1 MNTKTEYSAPNLLD
15 MKKSIIDIGGM
26 FYQYRPCRRNAATIY
41 DIENIRHGVVYA
53 QTPLNMNDPF
63 DSMMGFSAEDI
74 YNEIVTM
81 LLNAIEM
88 DENTKTIISFLLCHR
103 AFGKLA
109 ELITSVK
116 DLKSYLVSRQ
126 REMHQMGIPFQMF
139 VSQNAKRLYSKL
151 PKNLKNAFIY
161 KVFLAFA
168 WIIGQLGDIEISEES
183 ITDLLQ
189 MEGMLDEL
197 HAKAE
202 EIQEKVYQPAVR
214 EFLSKVTISCF
225 SASGWNN
232 QLMWAHYAN
241 SYSGLCIEYDFSKM
255 SSFVGFVYPVIYTEK
270 RPTLSLED
278 LGIAGIDINAEDDK
292 LIHCETNLSN
302 IFQYLLSKNTC
313 WIYEDEWRIINIGEP
328 NTPLF
333 IDFPFICSITIG
345 TNIDEMCKR
354 LVLDV
359 CRSQNITCY
368 QLVLDKTSFML
379 HREIIDFNSLSYNT
393 ADEIDYLSFLSE
405 HFSNSSRMLVK
416 DSESIMSALKD
427 NKFEGTAFH
436 DSLANAVDLLCDSY
450 YIKTGINRICEN
462 YIDDFQVEEIPDEL
476 KDTITGINEMVK
488 AFHDS
493 TKDLNATVFPLA
505 LKGVFSA
512 NRAREL
518 LKLARGI
525 QELTTKIDEHPWH
538 PLLAF

>member
-53 QTPLNMNDPF
+53 QTPLSMNDPF

-313 WIYEDEWRIINIGEP
+313 WNYEDEWRIINIGEP

-333 IDFPFICSITIG
+333 IDLPFIY
-345 TNIDEMCKR
+345 
-354 LVLDV
+354 L
-359 CRSQNITCY
+359 
-368 QLVLDKTSFML
+368 
-379 HREIIDFNSLSYNT
+379 FNYNW
-393 ADEIDYLSFLSE
+393 YKY
-405 HFSNSSRMLVK
+405 R
-416 DSESIMSALKD
+416 
-427 NKFEGTAFH
+427 
-436 DSLANAVDLLCDSY
+436 
-450 YIKTGINRICEN
+450 
-462 YIDDFQVEEIPDEL
+462 
-476 KDTITGINEMVK
+476 
-488 AFHDS
+488 
-493 TKDLNATVFPLA
+493 
-505 LKGVFSA
+505 
-512 NRAREL
+512 
-518 LKLARGI
+518 
-525 QELTTKIDEHPWH
+525 
-538 PLLAF
+538 